1 MNCMFKGHENLFFSM
16 TMSEGVAHYF
26 LPKLEL
32 FWLIHMRDF
41 CIFLF
46 VLAFSHC
53 FEVGGFS
60 LENMNIPMNNISM
73 HQSEFSNIWIKIW
86 PKPQP
91 VCPHQAD
98 QLSYWVSN
106 PFSDIDFDCCLV
118 IYKWI
123 FIVMEKYFE
132 TKFSGAF
139 SSCESYEKT
148 FCHFNRAPCSE
159 DTPSVYCS
167 GQLLSLSFSR
177 RRLLKPEVWQNVVC
191 HMLATL
197 FLVYYS

>member
-1 MNCMFKGHENLFFSM
+1 MDFAPPVSKACGPTWTQTFSTEAGTALVVSHEPFLCLCPRSLFF
-16 TMSEGVAHYF
+16 
-26 LPKLEL
+26 LPGLSRRGL
-32 FWLIHMRDF
+32 VTR
-41 CIFLF
+41 
-46 VLAFSHC
+46 
-53 FEVGGFS
+53 
-60 LENMNIPMNNISM
+60 N
-73 HQSEFSNIWIKIW
+73 QSEFSNIWIKIW